1 MVAGCNAHGV
11 ASASLTANGGL
22 SASAT
27 GEASAKSSAKADAKL
42 GDRVTLV
49 DDKLEYDGEIEFK
62 YDSAIL
68 QGKDTVATLAQV
80 RDVLKAHG
88 DVRIHI
94 EGHADSRGDDDY
106 NRKLSDSRA
115 RSIVRWLVEGGV
127 SESRLTSKGYG
138 ADKAKEPPR
147 CRDKTGSDATFKG
160 DSECL
165 EAWRKN
171 RRTVLRVVA
180 GVETLKASPPVEA
193 KRVEPPARRADPPEC
208 PLRLGARAG
217 VLGPGVHGSLAFAI
231 EPVCPVELS
240 VGVGAKLATAYVSLP
255 TGSEV
260 NDRQKESAFALML
273 RARFWFLREHSPIL
287 DVGLASSRYSGGE
300 SFGHA
305 SFAVG
310 YGYRSAEP
318 VRLGIVIGA
327 MAPPAGMGST
337 AGFGEVSVGVMW

>member
-1 MVAGCNAHGV
+1 
-11 ASASLTANGGL
+11 
-22 SASAT
+22 
-27 GEASAKSSAKADAKL
+27 
-42 GDRVTLV
+42 
-49 DDKLEYDGEIEFK
+49 
-62 YDSAIL
+62 
-68 QGKDTVATLAQV
+68 
-80 RDVLKAHG
+80 
-88 DVRIHI
+88 
-94 EGHADSRGDDDY
+94 
-106 NRKLSDSRA
+106 
-115 RSIVRWLVEGGV
+115 
-127 SESRLTSKGYG
+127 
-138 ADKAKEPPR
+138 
-147 CRDKTGSDATFKG
+147 
-160 DSECL
+160 
-165 EAWRKN
+165 
-171 RRTVLRVVA
+171 
-180 GVETLKASPPVEA
+180 
-193 KRVEPPARRADPPEC
+193 
-208 PLRLGARAG
+208 
-217 VLGPGVHGSLAFAI
+217 
-231 EPVCPVELS
+231 VCPVELS